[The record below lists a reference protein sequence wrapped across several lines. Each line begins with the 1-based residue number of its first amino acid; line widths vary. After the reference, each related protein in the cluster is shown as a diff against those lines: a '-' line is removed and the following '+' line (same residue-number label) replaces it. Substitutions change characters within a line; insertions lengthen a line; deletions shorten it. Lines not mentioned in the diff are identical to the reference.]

1 MMAQKSGTPTMRP
14 PGTRGNGGAAGT
26 SVPAIPDAATAG
38 AAEAAPRGP
47 AMQPP
52 SGAVAVAG
60 GEMTAVGA
68 AAAPSMAEV
77 TPASAVSV
85 TGTWQ
90 TGVTVD
96 ALWSINQVRNAFMRV
111 VGIGWVKLYN
121 GSDGAFTALTTL
133 ASQARQTGRPVNY
146 RLEAD
151 GMAHEIYLW

>member
-1 MMAQKSGTPTMRP
+1 MAQKSGMPTMTP

-26 SVPAIPDAATAG
+26 SAPTIPDAATAG
-38 AAEAAPRGP
+38 ATEAAPRGP

-68 AAAPSMAEV
+68 PAALSMAEV
-77 TPASAVSV
+77 TPAPAASI

-111 VGIGWVKLYN
+111 VGVGWVKLYN

-133 ASQARQTGRPVNY
+133 ASQARQTGRTINY

>member
-1 MMAQKSGTPTMRP
+1 MA
-14 PGTRGNGGAAGT
+14 
-26 SVPAIPDAATAG
+26 
-38 AAEAAPRGP
+38 
-47 AMQPP
+47 
-52 SGAVAVAG
+52 
-60 GEMTAVGA
+60 AVGA
-68 AAAPSMAEV
+68 PTTPSTAEV
-77 TPASAVSV
+77 APAPTVSV

-111 VGIGWVKLYN
+111 VGVGWVKLYN

-146 RLEAD
+146 RQEAD

>member
-1 MMAQKSGTPTMRP
+1 MMAPKSGTPTMKP
-14 PGTRGNGGAAGT
+14 PGTRGNGGTAGT
-26 SVPAIPDAATAG
+26 SAPTIPDAATAG
-38 AAEAAPRGP
+38 ATEAAPYGP
-47 AMQPP
+47 TMQPP
-52 SGAVAVAG
+52 GGAVALAG
-60 GEMTAVGA
+60 GDMAAVGA
-68 AAAPSMAEV
+68 PTTPSTAEV
-77 TPASAVSV
+77 APAPTVSV

-111 VGIGWVKLYN
+111 VVVGWVKLYN

-146 RLEAD
+146 RQEAD